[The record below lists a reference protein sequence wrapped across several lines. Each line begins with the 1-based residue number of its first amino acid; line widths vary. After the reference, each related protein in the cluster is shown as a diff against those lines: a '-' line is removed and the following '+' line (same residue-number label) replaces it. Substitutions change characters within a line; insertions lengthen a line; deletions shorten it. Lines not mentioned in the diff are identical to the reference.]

1 MKKKEKGAISFGI
14 DVSIY
19 NTYVIVVIGQSKYI
33 NKCLSKRGL
42 KKIDISNVKGAA
54 GYTFQLEEGILL
66 WLKQKPPF
74 TAFNMGCLVHEIF
87 HCTEFILSRV
97 GLKLSKKSDEAYAY
111 LMGYITENIFNTINN
126 LNNEL

>member
-54 GYTFQLEEGILL
+54 GYTFGLEEGILL
-66 WLKQKPPF
+66 WLKHKPPF
-74 TAFNMGCLVHEIF
+74 PAYHMGCLAHEIF
-87 HCTEFILSRV
+87 HCAEFILSKV
-97 GLKLSKKSDEAYAY
+97 GIKLSNKSDEAYAY
-111 LMGYITENIFNTINN
+111 LIGYITENIFNHLNN
-126 LNNEL
+126 LNNE

>member
-1 MKKKEKGAISFGI
+1 MKAIRFVV

-19 NTYVIVVIGQSKYI
+19 NTYVIVVIGKSKYI
-33 NKCLSKRGL
+33 NKYLSKHGF
-42 KKIDISNVKGAA
+42 KKIDTSSTEGAA

-74 TAFNMGCLVHEIF
+74 TAFNIGCLVHEIF
-87 HCTEFILSRV
+87 HCTEFILSRA
-97 GLKLSKKSDEAYAY
+97 GIKLSKKSDEAYAY

>member
-74 TAFNMGCLVHEIF
+74 TAYHMGCLAHEIF
-87 HCTEFILSRV
+87 HCAEFILSKV
-97 GLKLSKKSDEAYAY
+97 GIKLSNKSDEAYAY
-111 LMGYITENIFNTINN
+111 LIGYITENIFNHLNN
-126 LNNEL
+126 LNNE

>member
-19 NTYVIVVIGQSKYI
+19 NTYIIVVTGQSKYI

-74 TAFNMGCLVHEIF
+74 PAYHMGCLVHEIF
-87 HCTEFILSRV
+87 HCTEFILSKV
-97 GLKLSKKSDEAYAY
+97 GIKLSNKSDEAYAY
-111 LMGYITENIFNTINN
+111 LIGYITENIFNHLNN
-126 LNNEL
+126 LNNE